1 MSFVSRVNQMDLWV
15 LDRVFQPIADRL
27 PEKWP
32 PFEVGMS
39 FQLGALL
46 FYATSVILIMV
57 VNGLGL
63 ASAFF
68 DVLSWAVGLALFV
81 GIMRMRVLV
90 RPGHA
95 NPLRIML
102 QGLRP
107 LSIAFA
113 LFSLW
118 RGAGPGQISDLA
130 WCFIV
135 LSDVAFSVG
144 LYFISCLQNPP
155 QVKISEKVILLRP
168 TR

>member
-1 MSFVSRVNQMDLWV
+1 MSFVSRVNQMDLWI

-57 VNGLGL
+57 INGLGL

-68 DVLSWAVGLALFV
+68 DVLSWVVGLALFV

-102 QGLRP
+102 QGLRRSP
-107 LSIAFA
+107 SHSRFSRFGAVPAGSDFRSRMVLYRPVRCRIFRRA
-113 LFSLW
+113 LLHLLP
-118 RGAGPGQISDLA
+118 AKPAPGENQ
-130 WCFIV
+130 
-135 LSDVAFSVG
+135 
-144 LYFISCLQNPP
+144 
-155 QVKISEKVILLRP
+155 
-168 TR
+168 